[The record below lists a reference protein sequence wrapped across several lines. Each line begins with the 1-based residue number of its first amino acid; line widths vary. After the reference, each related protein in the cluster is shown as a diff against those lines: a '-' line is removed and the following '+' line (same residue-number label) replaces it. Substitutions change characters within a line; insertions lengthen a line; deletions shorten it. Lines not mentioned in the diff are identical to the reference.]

1 MTFLP
6 PPSPR
11 NFDRCGC
18 GAVLSED
25 VYRTELSC
33 GDAADYGCQRCQDL
47 RFLGASGSRSD
58 VDLRHGVLVA
68 HTVHVG
74 PSRGEICLLPFLATA
89 CGSRI
94 AWETHR
100 IVRIGSALT
109 HVDPWSELA
118 PLEDSLEGH
127 RIHIDRVSST
137 RAPLVRERLGIAD
150 LVVGVDETSRDVIA
164 RLPVPDDADVTILA
178 ADISWSALYGR
189 EFAPLETW
197 CDPSGGV
204 QSTLRLAAL
213 MVYVL
218 DLGAPSE
225 GLRPVEHL
233 MAKFEPRE
241 LAYPLSVPH
250 EEVSHARA

>member
-6 PPSPR
+6 PSSPK

-33 GDAADYGCQRCQDL
+33 SDAADYGCQRCQDL
-47 RFLGASGSRSD
+47 RFVGASGSRPD

-68 HTVHVG
+68 RTVHVG

-100 IVRIGSALT
+100 IVRIGSALI
-109 HVDPWSELA
+109 HVDPWSEVA

-164 RLPVPDDADVTILA
+164 RLPVPDDADVESSPQ
-178 ADISWSALYGR
+178 ISRGQLSTAGNSLHLRRGATPVGASRAPCASQRSWVSFSIWAPR
-189 EFAPLETW
+189 PRAFAR
-197 CDPSGGV
+197 S
-204 QSTLRLAAL
+204 ST
-213 MVYVL
+213 
-218 DLGAPSE
+218 
-225 GLRPVEHL
+225 
-233 MAKFEPRE
+233 
-241 LAYPLSVPH
+241 
-250 EEVSHARA
+250 